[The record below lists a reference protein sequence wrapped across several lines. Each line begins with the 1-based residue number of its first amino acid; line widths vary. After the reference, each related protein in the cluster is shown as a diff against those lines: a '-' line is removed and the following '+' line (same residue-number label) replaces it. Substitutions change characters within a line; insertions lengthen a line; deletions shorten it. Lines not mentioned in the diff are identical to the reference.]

1 MRIFG
6 SDRLDSMLGRLGM
19 KEGEAIIH
27 PWVNKALEKA
37 QGKVEARNFDSRKNL
52 LKYDDVMNDQ
62 RKAIFSQR
70 REIMEAKDLSD
81 VIRDMRQQVVED
93 QVAEHI
99 PPKAY
104 ADQWDIEGLNQ
115 QVRHVFGLDLPIAEW
130 ADEEGVDGAD
140 IRERLTAA
148 TDEQMA
154 VKAGRYGADTMRS
167 IEKQVLLQTID
178 QNWREHLVTLD
189 HLRSVVG
196 FRGYAQRDPLNEYKS
211 EGFQLFETLLNRLRV
226 EVSRMMA
233 HVQVM
238 TPEEQQAMLAEAQA
252 RAQAAQP
259 APSAAVPAEPTRIPA
274 MAGAAAPA
282 LAAGVD
288 RADPGTWGSS
298 GRNDPCPCGSGKKY
312 KHCHG
317 RV

>member
-1 MRIFG
+1 M
-6 SDRLDSMLGRLGM
+6 
-19 KEGEAIIH
+19 
-27 PWVNKALEKA
+27 
-37 QGKVEARNFDSRKNL
+37 
-52 LKYDDVMNDQ
+52 
-62 RKAIFSQR
+62 
-70 REIMEAKDLSD
+70 
-81 VIRDMRQQVVED
+81 
-93 QVAEHI
+93 
-99 PPKAY
+99 
-104 ADQWDIEGLNQ
+104 
-115 QVRHVFGLDLPIAEW
+115 RHVFGLDLPIAEW

-189 HLRSVVG
+189 HLRGVVG

-259 APSAAVPAEPTRIPA
+259 ALPPPSLRSRPAFPRWPVLPHRRWPRAWTRPILAPGGPVAATTPV
-274 MAGAAAPA
+274 
-282 LAAGVD
+282 LAARARSTSIATGVSE
-288 RADPGTWGSS
+288 RPRQT
-298 GRNDPCPCGSGKKY
+298 GK
-312 KHCHG
+312 
-317 RV
+317 RLI